1 MKTYS
6 IWSTEDDIPE
16 CVVEGILQPTY
27 KKRAVKM
34 LKVFDAKDYDEALEV
49 FDEEVSKW
57 DSNRDLLAEITKD
70 LENFDISKAKIVNIK
85 SNPKD

>member
-6 IWSTEDDIPE
+6 IWSTEDNIPE
-16 CVVEGILQPTY
+16 CVVEGTLQPTY

-57 DSNRDLLAEITKD
+57 DSNLDLLAEITKD

-85 SNPKD
+85 SNPID